1 MLPPRSCETIRGR
14 GEKRGG
20 RARVSVIRPEGLA
33 GAVISHESMN
43 ILALAKCFLGDTVV
57 IDSPQGWAVAQGF
70 WLAGQTALQGE
81 THRICSVSSSSIL
94 ALGPASKAVKRN
106 HLGIVNTLVTDIT
119 GQPGPAGHSESPS
132 PMCGTFGMSRALSYH
147 PLCCSQGPRFEMTQ
161 TLQAGSRNFGLCEV
175 SVSSSWGSTQSTL
188 STGCIWRS
196 SL

>member
-132 PMCGTFGMSRALSYH
+132 PQWHVWRVGCF
-147 PLCCSQGPRFEMTQ
+147 
-161 TLQAGSRNFGLCEV
+161 V
-175 SVSSSWGSTQSTL
+175 VSSFVLLPRPTFRDGPDFAGFRAPKSVGELKLGERTKHTAHR
-188 STGCIWRS
+188 TRCIWRS
-196 SL
+196 IL